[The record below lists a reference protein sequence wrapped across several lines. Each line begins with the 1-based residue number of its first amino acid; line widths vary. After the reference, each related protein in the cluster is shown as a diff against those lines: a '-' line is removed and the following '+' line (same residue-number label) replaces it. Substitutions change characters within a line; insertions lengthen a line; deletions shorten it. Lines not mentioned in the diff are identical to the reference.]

1 MGNLNV
7 IVEASARHVHVTTD
21 ALSVLFG
28 EGASLHNKRELSQP
42 GQYITEEKVRI
53 EGPRGAI
60 DRVSI
65 LGPER
70 SVCQVEVS
78 LTDARALGIS
88 APIRE
93 SGDIAGSSAITL
105 VGPAGKVELAEGAIA
120 AKRHVHLDP
129 ATANEYGIKDK
140 DVVSLKLGGERGA
153 TLHEVVA
160 RVHPNFRPAVH
171 LDIDEAN
178 GVALSGEVF
187 GEIIK

>member
-1 MGNLNV
+1 MPNLKV
-7 IVEASARHVHVTTD
+7 IVEASARHVHVTRE

-28 EGASLHNKRELSQP
+28 DGAVLHNKRELSQP
-42 GQYITEEKVRI
+42 GQYITEEKVKI
-53 EGPRGAI
+53 QGPRGAI

-70 SVCQVEVS
+70 PAVQVEVS
-78 LTDARALGIS
+78 LTDARALGIT

-93 SGDIAGSSAITL
+93 SGDIAGSAPIT
-105 VGPAGKVELAEGAIA
+105 VIGPAGTIDLTEGAIA

-129 ATANEYGIKDK
+129 KTAEEYGIKDR
-140 DVVSLKLGGERGA
+140 DVVSVKVGGDRGA

-160 RVHPNFRPAVH
+160 RVNPAFRPAVH

-178 GVALSGEVF
+178 AVSGAAE